1 MKKIIAIIAVVG
13 TLSACHYGTQE
24 AQNTLK
30 DNEKY
35 KTDEA
40 GYSINRA
47 NVAAAEENTA
57 DTAVVATDSAAVK

>member
-1 MKKIIAIIAVVG
+1 MKKIVAILALAG
-13 TLSACHYGTQE
+13 TLSACHYGTEE

-35 KTDEA
+35 KSDES

-47 NVAAAEENTA
+47 NVTAGEESNSDSTS
-57 DTAVVATDSAAVK
+57 AVIDSAAVK